1 MFLGHHRIL
10 LFIMWQVFNGGFNS
24 RAADPPPLVAA
35 TSDGPH
41 QPIGADGPH
50 QPIGAPPANAR
61 AALQGRIEAEV
72 ETFFETLFAGVE
84 SRLMNDM
91 DQQVDK
97 RMIDLESSWE
107 ARIATAAPSTS
118 SIIEGIEK
126 GMEARIKAA
135 LEARIN
141 ASVETIEGRFATLVE
156 QRIREMVK
164 TQVLSDAITKQIGD
178 TSKEEGKSV
187 LAEACKESISE
198 CALIE
203 DRIIGRVDMRMQAV
217 SKASDEIEKQ
227 CCASVERFK
236 GDLAQNVKRVNDDI
250 ELGRKVVAAL
260 HRYVQP
266 RSTPY

>member
-10 LFIMWQVFNGGFNS
+10 LFIMWQVFHGGFNS
-24 RAADPPPLVAA
+24 RAAGPLPVNAA

-41 QPIGADGPH
+41 QPANE
-50 QPIGAPPANAR
+50 PPLRLNAR
-61 AALQGRIEAEV
+61 AALQGIIEGQV
-72 ETFFETLFAGVE
+72 DLRLAGVE
-84 SRLMNDM
+84 SRLMNYM
-91 DQQVDK
+91 DKQVDK
-97 RMIDLESSWE
+97 RMIDLESRLKG
-107 ARIATAAPSTS
+107 RIAAAAPSTS
-118 SIIEGIEK
+118 AAAAAPRAPSIIEGIEK

-217 SKASDEIEKQ
+217 SKASEEIEKQ
-227 CCASVERFK
+227 CCASVDRLK
-236 GDLAQNVKRVNDDI
+236 RDIGQTVKRMNDDI
-250 ELGRKVVAAL
+250 ELGRNAVAAL
-260 HRYVQP
+260 HRRVHP
-266 RSTPY
+266 RSTPNVA